1 MIVGPKSLFVY
12 VTDKVHFVFSKSFYT
27 SITRASGNREFSK
40 WLFRCIVL
48 GLSFASLLL
57 RYAIPPVLNL
67 GATNDD
73 ELLVRLAFQIKSGNW
88 LGEYADLGHLTL
100 AKPAG
105 LPLFL
110 AITSWLP
117 WSQVVSV
124 HLILILAILA
134 FVRELRFLGMSRRLC
149 LITLCLLEFFPI
161 WYNDPM
167 SRIYREGL
175 LTALTFLLIS
185 VTLIGRRRLAV
196 FDSHKTSVAKMLQI
210 SNFFIAGL
218 IVGCLMI
225 IKNFWQPAFV
235 MFALITAPGILTAF
249 RSTRKFKPLLVRAS
263 SVYVPVIFGLLG
275 PVLAVS
281 SMNNLNYGVFALEN
295 FSGGQFSRT
304 ISLLSSI
311 EPSGTRPYVQVTTEQ
326 RAKVYEISP
335 TFSQLKPTLEQANGV
350 GWRGAAC
357 STISVCDESGAWFP
371 WELRDA
377 AQTAGLADSAT
388 EFESTFRTISNDIE
402 RACDKK
408 LILCG
413 VRGLAPGIGDPFDI
427 PIKNLV
433 DAQAM
438 AISDLL
444 WWQTNG
450 VNGVREIVDS
460 NYVLYQ
466 EWESIVPG
474 IEPWSGPSAY
484 QPNNY
489 GLGDVQ
495 NLLAD
500 LYQSFWTL
508 LVVAAAIGLLIPK
521 QYVPIPLTSPFRTLG
536 FAGLASTFMGT
547 LPLALLEAS
556 SGSFLTAGGN
566 LYPLPLFP
574 FFILFIVFG
583 IWRLSTTV
591 ITYTKSIGNH
601 NVETKPLT

>member
-1 MIVGPKSLFVY
+1 MIVRPKSLFVH
-12 VTDKVHFVFSKSFYT
+12 VTDRIHFIFSRSFST
-27 SITRASGNREFSK
+27 SITRASGKRELSK
-40 WLFRCIVL
+40 WLFRCIVI
-48 GLSFASLLL
+48 GFSFASLLL
-57 RYAIPPVLNL
+57 RHAIPPVLNL
-67 GATNDD
+67 GATYDD
-73 ELLVRLAFQIKSGNW
+73 ELLVRLAFQIKNGNW
-88 LGEYADLGHLTL
+88 LGWYADLGHLTL

-124 HLILILAILA
+124 HLILILAIIA

-185 VTLIGRRRLAV
+185 MTLIGRRRLAV
-196 FDSHKTSVAKMLQI
+196 FDSHKTPVAKILQF

-249 RSTRKFKPLLVRAS
+249 RLTRKFKPLLVRAS
-263 SVYVPVIFGLLG
+263 SVYIPVIFGLLV

-281 SMNNLNYGVFALEN
+281 SMNHLHYGVFTLEN

-311 EPSGTRPYVQVTTEQ
+311 EPSGTRPYVQVTAEQ

-335 TFSQLKPTLEQANGV
+335 TFTQLKPTLEQAYGV

-357 STISVCDESGAWFP
+357 STISLCDESGAWFP

-377 AQTAGLADSAT
+377 AQTAGLAYSAT

-402 RACDKK
+402 RACHKK

-450 VNGVREIVDS
+450 VNGVREVVDS
-460 NYVLYQ
+460 NHLTYR
-466 EWESIVPG
+466 EWEAIVPG
-474 IEPWSGPSAY
+474 IEPRSGPSVY

-495 NLLAD
+495 NLLAY
-500 LYQSFWTL
+500 LFQSFWTW

-521 QYVPIPLTSPFRTLG
+521 QFALIPLTSPFRTLG
-536 FAGLASTFMGT
+536 FAGLASTLMGT

-556 SGSFLTAGGN
+556 SGAFLTAGGN

-574 FFILFIVFG
+574 FFILFIVCG

-591 ITYTKSIGNH
+591 IAYTKSISNH
-601 NVETKPLT
+601 HVETKPLT